1 MIPTRLVKI
10 VYTDIRKIIVLLRH
24 AQMQTTANIGKINPI
39 HMLDITK
46 DTKVISWH

>member
-10 VYTDIRKIIVLLRH
+10 VYTDIRKIIVHLRH
-24 AQMQTTANIGKINPI
+24 AQTQTTADIGKINPTHI
-39 HMLDITK
+39 LDIIK